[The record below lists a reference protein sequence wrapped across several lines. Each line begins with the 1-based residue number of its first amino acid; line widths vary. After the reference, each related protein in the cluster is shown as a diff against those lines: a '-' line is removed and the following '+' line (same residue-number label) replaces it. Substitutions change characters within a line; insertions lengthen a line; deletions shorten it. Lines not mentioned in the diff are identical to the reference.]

1 MPSSEQILLAP
12 TPFVIG
18 IPASFILL
26 KKITLPKD
34 VWVIDLDT
42 NSILQPRNEP
52 PLPPMPEREDAY
64 LKAHLYQVII
74 MRILN
79 LFIFVMFQIR

>member
-64 LKAHLYQVII
+64 LKAHLYQVFI
-74 MRILN
+74 MRK
-79 LFIFVMFQIR
+79 